1 MAGQRGPGGGLP
13 RLAEAGG
20 SLRHDLAPKEASRE
34 PTGRSLSRLT
44 FDIGK
49 HVRVEQ
55 LRVVPCVF
63 KPGLFKPNWV
73 NQEGARRLSGKF
85 KALVS

>member
-1 MAGQRGPGGGLP
+1 MP

-49 HVRVEQ
+49 NQAPE
-55 LRVVPCVF
+55 F
-63 KPGLFKPNWV
+63 AV
-73 NQEGARRLSGKF
+73 N
-85 KALVS
+85 KAAHFAIDTLKASQYVSK